1 MRTRGTFRLTVLRD
15 PVAIARFPGDTPQPA
30 WADQATQFL
39 TVSRTPTELSI
50 VADERV
56 VPAAITANRGY
67 RMLRVEGPLPLELV
81 GVFASL
87 AGPLADAEVSIMPI
101 GTFDTDYVLVPGKDL
116 ERAVAVLRKV
126 GHVVDEER

>member
-1 MRTRGTFRLTVLRD
+1 VHKRATFRLTILRD
-15 PVAIARFPGDTPQPA
+15 PVAIVRLPADTPQPA

-56 VPAAITANRGY
+56 VPLAVAANRGY
-67 RMLRVEGPLPLELV
+67 RLLRVEGPLPLELV

-101 GTFDTDYVLVPGKDL
+101 GTFDTDYILVASRDL
-116 ERAVAVLRKV
+116 ERAAAVLRNV
-126 GHVVDEER
+126 GHVVDEED